1 MMMVHRITNSHVST
15 DCETRIINPA
25 SAAIKIMAMLLA
37 TCDPVE
43 NGKSYN
49 EACQKPNEPKKSA
62 WVKYWFSHLNLLP
75 LHSTTTIGYRQ
86 WPILHHN
93 S

>member
-1 MMMVHRITNSHVST
+1 MMMAHRITNSHVST

-25 SAAIKIMAMLLA
+25 RAAIKIMAMLLA

-49 EACQKPNEPKKSA
+49 EARHKSNKSGKTA
-62 WVKYWFSHLNLLP
+62 RVKYWFSHLNLLP
-75 LHSTTTIGYRQ
+75 LHSTTTIG
-86 WPILHHN
+86 
-93 S
+93 

>member
-1 MMMVHRITNSHVST
+1 MMMPHRIINSHVST

-25 SAAIKIMAMLLA
+25 NAAIKIMAMLLA

-49 EACQKPNEPKKSA
+49 EAKHEPEESGRSA
-62 WVKYWFSHLNLLP
+62 WMKYWFSHLNLLP
-75 LHSTTTIGYRQ
+75 LHSTTTIG
-86 WPILHHN
+86 
-93 S
+93 